1 MEEIQPGNIM
11 ILLSGVLVGIAFG
24 FVLQRGRYCSN
35 SAFRDIIF
43 INDYT
48 LFRTYL
54 LALLIAIVG
63 ANFLEDLG
71 FMGDGLR
78 RQAFAPIANIIGGYL
93 FGMGIVLAGGC
104 GSGVLYRIGEGL
116 VAALFASLGFVIGIV
131 TTTKGVLK
139 PVYQL
144 LRGYKVEIGGTGN
157 PALWDLFG
165 GEGLKWIVI
174 AVVAVILA
182 IVVLKGKPFG
192 KGPAKGY
199 SWSLTGLLMGLVMIL
214 AWWASAY
221 FGGQAR
227 GLSFT
232 GPTGEFFLAVT
243 SGNSQAASDP
253 MFDFWGIFSTT
264 WSSLY
269 IIGVPLGAYLSA
281 KGLGEFK
288 LKAPG
293 ANELMTVFG
302 GGLLMGFSAAVGG
315 GCTVGH
321 ALTGVSALS
330 VSSILATIFMIF
342 GNWTMVYFK
351 FIKPMKD

>member
-1 MEEIQPGNIM
+1 MEEVQPGTIM
-11 ILLSGVLVGIAFG
+11 TLLSGILVGIAFG

-54 LALLIAIVG
+54 LALVIAILG

-78 RQAFAPIANIIGGYL
+78 RQVFAPVGNIIGGYL

-116 VAALFASLGFVIGIV
+116 VAALFATLGFVVGIL

-139 PVYQL
+139 PLYKF
-144 LRGYKVEIGGTGN
+144 LRSFRVEIGDTSN

-165 GEGLKWIVI
+165 GDGFKWIVI
-174 AVVAVILA
+174 AVVSVIIA
-182 IVVLKGKPFG
+182 IVVLKGKPFA

-199 SWSLTGLLMGLVMIL
+199 SWSLTGLLMGLIMIL
-214 AWWASAY
+214 AWWASVY

-232 GPTGEFFLAVT
+232 GPTSDFFLALIT
-243 SGNSQAASDP
+243 GNSQAPSDP
-253 MFDFWGIFSTT
+253 MFDFWGIFTAT
-264 WSSLY
+264 WSALY

-281 KGLGEFK
+281 KGLQEFK

-302 GGLLMGFSAAVGG
+302 GGLLMGFGAATAGG
-315 GCTVGH
+315 
-321 ALTGVSALS
+321 
-330 VSSILATIFMIF
+330 
-342 GNWTMVYFK
+342 
-351 FIKPMKD
+351 